1 MYLLTLYLFL
11 YQSYVCISSYAKRAL
26 AMSGRV
32 CRFVCPSQ
40 SVCHTLVLRSER
52 CPSFAPGQ
60 VSSRSPAPCQVRPG
74 HLPQVN
80 GPLGQGPPKSTAPSR
95 SIAPRPG
102 IHNAQHYQCI
112 LMYCG
117 NLLYVVICGG
127 SAAN

>member
-52 CPSFAPGQ
+52 CPVICPP
-60 VSSRSPAPCQVRPG
+60 VKCPPG
-74 HLPQVN
+74 HLPPV
-80 GPLGQGPPKSTAPSR
+80 KCAP
-95 SIAPRPG
+95 
-102 IHNAQHYQCI
+102 
-112 LMYCG
+112 
-117 NLLYVVICGG
+117 VICPR
-127 SAAN
+127 SMAP